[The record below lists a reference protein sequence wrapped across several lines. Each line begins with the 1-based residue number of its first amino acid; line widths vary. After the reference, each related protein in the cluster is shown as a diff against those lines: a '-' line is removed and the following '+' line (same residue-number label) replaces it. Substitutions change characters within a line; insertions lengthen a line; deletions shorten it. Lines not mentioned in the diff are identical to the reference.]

1 MIRIFRG
8 NKNFPFWFLAAL
20 VILGLLWMSLPAI
33 LGFTPGQ
40 MVRWGQIRN
49 APAVLDEWRMER
61 TGGGR
66 ITITHEDGSR
76 TVIETRNGGP
86 VKTETYGADGGR
98 TDADDGTIKR
108 DWFNWKRLE
117 AVWGGLCG

>member
-1 MIRIFRG
+1 MFMAIKG
-8 NKNFPFWFLAAL
+8 TMKALFWILAAL
-20 VILGLLWMSLPAI
+20 ALLWLLAPAL
-33 LGFTPGQ
+33 LGFSGSQ

-66 ITITHEDGSR
+66 IAITHEDGSR
-76 TVIETRNGGP
+76 SVIETQNGEP
-86 VKTETYGADGGR
+86 VKTQTYGADGGR
-98 TDADDGTIKR
+98 TDAADTVKQ